1 MCYITKLNLLS
12 LSFVSILI
20 ANDNIRSVV
29 DFPNIPGYKTLACD
43 FHTHTVFSD
52 GSVWPDIRVQEALKD
67 QLDVIAMTE
76 HLEIQ
81 NWKDD
86 IPHSDR
92 NRSFN
97 LASTY
102 AKGSGLIIINGSEI
116 TRQMPPGHANAIF
129 IKDANKLLIEDPIEV
144 YKEAKKQG
152 AFIFWNHPHWIA
164 QSPKGGIPL
173 DPMHL
178 KLIKDGLM
186 HGIEVVNDTTYSD
199 EALQLA
205 LDYNLTIMGTS
216 DIHGIIDWQYKTAL
230 GGHRPVTLV
239 FATEKTPESIK
250 KALFSGRTAVWFKDN
265 LIGKYERLLPL
276 LKESLTIKEPRYIK
290 NSTVVNLKIKNN
302 SGIPYVMRNVGEHN
316 FYSDTD
322 IFTIEANSEKII
334 DVKTKT
340 KLRKFDLQFEIIN
353 AITAPNTHPVIK
365 LSVRS
370 KW

>member
-1 MCYITKLNLLS
+1 MRYLTKLNLLS
-12 LSFVSILI
+12 LSFISILS
-20 ANDNIRSVV
+20 AHGNIKRVV
-29 DFPNIPGYKTLACD
+29 DFPDIPGYKTLACD

-67 QLDVIAMTE
+67 QLDAIAMTE

-81 NWKDD
+81 NYKDD
-86 IPHSDR
+86 IPHPNR
-92 NRSFN
+92 NRSFD
-97 LASTY
+97 LASNY

-129 IKDANKLLIEDPIEV
+129 IKDANKLLIQDPIEV

-164 QSPKGGIPL
+164 QSPGGDVPV
-173 DPMHL
+173 DPMHIE
-178 KLIKDGLM
+178 LIKNDLI

-205 LDYNLTIMGTS
+205 IDYNLTILGTS
-216 DIHGIIDWQYKTAL
+216 DIHGIIDWQYNTAL

-239 FATEKTPESIK
+239 FATEKTTKSIK
-250 KALFSGRTAVWFKDN
+250 KALFSGRTAVWYKDN

-276 LKESLTIKEPRYIK
+276 LKESLTVDEPRYIK

-302 SGIPYVMRNVGEHN
+302 SGIPYILRNIGEYS
-316 FYSDTD
+316 FYSDTE
-322 IFTIEANSEKII
+322 IFTVEANGEKIL
-334 DVKTKT
+334 DVKTKV

-365 LSVRS
+365 LVVRS